1 MLSAAAQV
9 AYDLGAGKVS
19 VTAVVERSGVSRRT
33 FYEVFHDRED
43 CMLAVFEEA
52 LARAAERVLPAWRR
66 HAGDWCEA
74 IRVGLAAFLEFL
86 EDEPLLGSFLLVDSL
101 GGGGGVLRRRAD
113 VMELLVEAVNGGRA
127 LARNPDSVSRVHA
140 EGLVGAVLAILYTRL
155 ARDAVGR
162 EISRDAAAGLATAPH
177 ARPSA
182 RRELDPGAMTGLL
195 GQLTGILV
203 LPYLG
208 PAAAAK
214 QSALQ
219 VAPKSIA
226 KPTALAADAAMGLP
240 IRLTYRTVTVLRA
253 IAELGA
259 TNAAEVS
266 NSQVAEAAGV
276 SDPGQISKLLARLA
290 RAGLIE
296 NVGGN
301 RARGEANAW
310 QLTSKGAALEQ
321 TLRGRTVARPR
332 R

>member
-9 AYDLGAGKVS
+9 AYDVGTAKVS

-33 FYEVFHDRED
+33 FYEIFRDQED

-66 HAGDWCEA
+66 HADDWCEA
-74 IRVGLAAFLEFL
+74 IRGGLAAFLEFL

-101 GGGGGVLRRRAD
+101 GAGGGVLRRRAE
-113 VMELLVEAVNGGRA
+113 VVELLVDAVDGGRA
-127 LARNPDSVSRVHA
+127 LARNPDRVSRVNA
-140 EGLVGAVLAILYTRL
+140 EGLVGAVLAILYTRI
-155 ARDAVGR
+155 AHDAVGGEIGRDAVV
-162 EISRDAAAGLATAPH
+162 GLATAPR

-182 RRELDPGAMTGLL
+182 RRALDPSAMTGLL
-195 GQLTGILV
+195 GQLMGILA

-226 KPTALAADAAMGLP
+226 KPTALAADAATGLP

-259 TNAAEVS
+259 TNAEVS

-310 QLTSKGAALEQ
+310 RLTSKGAALEQ